1 MEAENRSALKEWA
14 AVEDALAMGHLTV
27 LVRKGGIYEKR
38 GEFDVEHREFWIYP
52 TGWHQNE
59 SELRREI
66 VEHLGDVPRFAPDE
80 IPFRL
85 YCVVEDA
92 LRVESVD
99 ALLRLREVQ
108 PFTDDTLRSRFEYRG
123 KPYLHVLIVRAF
135 RLPEPVVVR
144 NTPAYEGCVSWVE
157 LDEALSTAGA
167 QPVMMDA
174 QFARARREVLARL
187 GEDGVVRI

>member
-27 LVRKGGIYEKR
+27 LVRKGGIHEKR
-38 GEFDVEHREFWIYP
+38 GDFQVEHREFWIYP

-66 VEHLGDVPRFAPDE
+66 VEHLGDVPRFAPEE

-99 ALLRLREVQ
+99 ALLRLGEVQ
-108 PFTDDTLRSRFEYRG
+108 PLTDDTLRSRFEYRG

-135 RLPEPVVVR
+135 RLPHPVVVH

-157 LDEALSTAGA
+157 LDHALRTRDA

-174 QFARARREVLARL
+174 QFARARREVLERL

>member
-1 MEAENRSALKEWA
+1 MEVENRSALKEWA
-14 AVEDALAMGHLTV
+14 AVEDALAMGRLTV
-27 LVRKGGIYEKR
+27 LVRKGGIHEKR
-38 GEFDVEHREFWIYP
+38 GGFEVEHREFWIYP

-66 VEHLGDVPRFAPDE
+66 VEHLGDVPRFAPEE

-92 LRVESVD
+92 LRVENLD
-99 ALLRLREVQ
+99 ALLRLDEVQ
-108 PFTDDTLRSRFEYRG
+108 PFTEATLRSRFAYRDR
-123 KPYLHVLIVRAF
+123 PYLHVLIVRAF
-135 RLPEPVVVR
+135 RLPDAVPIR

-157 LDEALSTAGA
+157 LDDALATAGA
-167 QPVMMDA
+167 QPVMLDG
-174 QFARARREVLARL
+174 QFAQARAEVLRRL

>member
-38 GEFDVEHREFWIYP
+38 GDFEVEHREFWIYP

-66 VEHLGDVPRFAPDE
+66 VEHLGDVPRFAPEE

-92 LRVESVD
+92 FRVENLD
-99 ALLRLREVQ
+99 ALLALHEVQ
-108 PFTDDTLRSRFEYRG
+108 PFTDDTLHSRFEYRG

-135 RLPEPVVVR
+135 RLPEPVVVH

-157 LDEALSTAGA
+157 LDDALPTRDA
-167 QPVMMDA
+167 QPVMLDA
-174 QFARARREVLARL
+174 QFARARREVLKRL